1 MAEEKDYASGM
12 KDVID
17 KLSTVEDLQNMVQL
31 DVINLKNEL
40 EKIRLTFSGS
50 IASEADDHLVELQN
64 LAKDVDLF
72 KRWKQTVDEVRF
84 LRDKVMLPSQPSEAA
99 APGEID
105 ELRKDIEQM
114 RMDMQARRAPS
125 TAIDLA
131 DLKEAIE
138 DNKKAVENLRL
149 MISDKPRGAMPDLE
163 TMKKMVTENRRLID
177 DLRVKVD
184 MSRPSI
190 PSATQRELEKL
201 HAEVTNLEVEV
212 HGMKDV
218 RPGRTAGKG
227 EIDNLKTE
235 LYAKLDDLNTR
246 FGPKSSDEVKRAME
260 ANRASLDKIKSLI
273 SGEETTIESLKQE
286 MDENR
291 KFITEVKNLIVS
303 KNPQASKKLLIPPDP
318 EVKKKMLEVEQKI
331 EFLGRK
337 IDKMSELR
345 PIKLPEF
352 TAPAAAKGRGK
363 PMVSGDIESLRRE
376 IDTIVSRLDG
386 FLTKDDVEKGFL
398 EKRMKADEKLLTGEI
413 YKELN
418 DIKKAIMRGDDHINS
433 VATDVEGLKKEV
445 VTVEKR
451 EWGKISEIPAIDDLK
466 KRIDELERKIDDMHE
481 GPVFIE

>member
-31 DVINLKNEL
+31 DVINLRNEI

-84 LRDKVMLPSQPSEAA
+84 LRDKVMLPSQPSETA
-99 APGEID
+99 APEEFD
-105 ELRKDIEQM
+105 ELRRDIEQM
-114 RMDMQARRAPS
+114 RMEMQARRTPS
-125 TAIDLA
+125 TTIDLA

-138 DNKKAVENLRL
+138 DNKKAVENLKF
-149 MISDKPRGAMPDLE
+149 MISDKSRGAMPDLE
-163 TMKKMVTENRRLID
+163 TIKRMVTENRRLID

-190 PSATQRELEKL
+190 PSATQRELENL
-201 HAEVTNLEVEV
+201 HAEVSNLETEV
-212 HGMKDV
+212 HSMKDV
-218 RPGRTAGKG
+218 KPGRTAGKG
-227 EIDNLKTE
+227 EIENLKTE
-235 LYAKLDDLNTR
+235 LYAKLDDLNTK
-246 FGPKSSDEVKRAME
+246 FGPKSSDEIKRAME
-260 ANRASLDKIKSLI
+260 ANRASLDKIKSLV
-273 SGEETTIESLKQE
+273 SGEETTIESLKRE
-286 MDENR
+286 MDESR
-291 KFITEVKNLIVS
+291 KFVAEVKNIVLS
-303 KNPQASKKLLIPPDP
+303 KNPQLSKKMMIPPDP
-318 EVKKKMLEVEQKI
+318 EVRKKMLNLEQKI

-337 IDKMSELR
+337 IEKMSELK

-352 TAPAAAKGRGK
+352 AALAKGTKGR
-363 PMVSGDIESLRRE
+363 PAPTGDTESLRRE
-376 IDTIVSRLDG
+376 IDTIVSRMDG

-413 YKELN
+413 YKDLN
-418 DIKKAIMRGDDHINS
+418 DIKKAIMRGEDHINS

-451 EWGKISEIPAIDDLK
+451 EWGKVSEIPAIDDLK
-466 KRIDELERKIDDMHE
+466 KRIDELERKIDEMHE